1 MIKNI
6 VFDMGNVL
14 IKYDPG
20 QFIGEFTSNEKH
32 QQMLLEKIFY
42 TDEWEQYD
50 EGTITK
56 EEITDK
62 ARSLLPKTLHS
73 AIPIVMDT
81 WFEKMTPISGM
92 EKVVETLKKN
102 GYSVYLLS
110 NVSQDF
116 YSFSEVVPGMTYFD
130 GIFISSDWKCIKP
143 DAKIYQLF
151 FNHFHLVP
159 TECFFIDDLAIN
171 IEAAASQGM
180 QGHVFDGNI
189 SYLISSLKEKGVMI
203 MI

>member
-14 IKYDPG
+14 IKYDPS
-20 QFIGEFTSNEKH
+20 QFIEEFTSNEKH

-50 EGTITK
+50 QGTITK
-56 EEITDK
+56 EEIIDK
-62 ARSLLPKTLHS
+62 ATSLLPKVLHS
-73 AIPIVMDT
+73 SIPVVMDT

-92 EKVVETLKKN
+92 EDVVKILKKN
-102 GYSVYLLS
+102 GYSIYLLS

-116 YSFSEVVPGMTYFD
+116 YSFRDVVPGIDYFD
-130 GIFISSDWKCIKP
+130 GKFISSDWKCIKP
-143 DAKIYQLF
+143 DAEIYQLF
-151 FNHFHLVP
+151 FSYFNLEP
-159 TECFFIDDLAIN
+159 AECFFIDDLAIN

-180 QGHVFDGNI
+180 QGHIFDGNI
-189 SYLISSLKEKGVMI
+189 SKMTSSLNTEGVMI
-203 MI
+203 